1 MTILRFRVTGTAAS
15 IERVLDRLADLDG
28 VVRAEQVADLMPHLD
43 DDDSSSAGLAENEGA
58 DVGAL
63 EIEVEDDDGAEL
75 VRRVAELEA
84 RESGAALE
92 LVERF

>member
-1 MTILRFRVTGTAAS
+1 MTTLHFRVTGTTAA
-15 IERVLDRLADLDG
+15 IERMLDRLADLEG

-43 DDDSSSAGLAENEGA
+43 DEDSSSAGLAENDGA

-63 EIEVEDDDGAEL
+63 QIEVEDDGSAEL

-92 LVERF
+92 LVDRF

>member
-1 MTILRFRVTGTAAS
+1 MTILRFRVTGPTAS

-28 VVRAEQVADLMPHLD
+28 VVRAEQVADLMSHMD

-58 DVGAL
+58 DTGAL

-84 RESGAALE
+84 REAGAALE
-92 LVERF
+92 LVDRF